1 MEDVFIE
8 DALEALYGAERALR
22 GNQKKKVQE
31 ALAIVEDIAYELD
44 I

>member
-22 GNQKKKVQE
+22 GNQKERLRE
-31 ALAIVEDIAYELD
+31 AIAIVENIAGELG